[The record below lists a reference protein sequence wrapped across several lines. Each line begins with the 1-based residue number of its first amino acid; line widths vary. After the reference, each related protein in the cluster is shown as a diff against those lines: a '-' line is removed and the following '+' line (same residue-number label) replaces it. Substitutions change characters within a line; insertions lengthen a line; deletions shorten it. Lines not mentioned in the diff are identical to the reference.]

1 MYNGSGKWKEYA
13 NHFAND
19 NDDDDDD
26 DDEEKDKDE
35 HEKENE
41 DAADKN

>member
-13 NHFAND
+13 NHFA

>member
-13 NHFAND
+13 NH
-19 NDDDDDD
+19 D